1 MTDQLSHAA
10 APVLTM
16 GGMIR
21 ASAKAFGAREAL
33 VFPDR
38 VFTYGA
44 LDRAARNWASAMIA
58 LGVQPGQHVGLF

>member
-1 MTDQLSHAA
+1 MTEQPSRAA

-21 ASAKAFGAREAL
+21 ASAQGFGPREAI

-38 VFTYGA
+38 G
-44 LDRAARNWASAMIA
+44 
-58 LGVQPGQHVGLF
+58 